1 MGKTNNAKS
10 TSKKYKDRIISYL
23 LQSKDRVAHESALFS
38 YLGLTSNKQKKSVR
52 DALNRMVID
61 GSIVQDKKKN
71 TIKLKTNEYE
81 LGEVILNGFNDFA
94 IQFADKRESIKG
106 KHLHQAGAYIGD
118 TVLYH
123 NKSKEIRLVTEKK
136 NNPIV
141 FSCMRINDEVKP
153 WPISFPCLEEFR
165 FTNLD
170 GVHLEGDEVFSA
182 DAVYNEE
189 DDIYD
194 CTFKEVIG
202 KCNEYN
208 IQGKIILA
216 SNGYDVSFSKE
227 ALMEAELI
235 PDEVYPEDMA
245 NRIDLRHVKAFT
257 LDCARRMDT
266 YDDALSVEEIG
277 NGKYMVYFHIIDVAH
292 YVKPDSYLFKEAR
305 KRAKK
310 VYMHGARYARNILPE
325 KLSHG
330 ICSFVKG
337 KDRLAK
343 TISLEF
349 DKDGNCCAYDFFD
362 SVVNVSD
369 NLCTRDADEI
379 FEAGYDSTKKGY
391 NPEYIRD
398 MVLLKKIN
406 SFIKKEPFIGENCS
420 STDSMHSVLVNIID
434 YANERVANHFPTL
447 PFIYKTFRYPT
458 KAEINKRAE
467 EFKKKEWHDVNSF
480 NYVKRTI
487 IDQILKYYKLPH
499 TSPYESAVADI
510 LNRDCTYYSSKNKG
524 HFKYGVQRF
533 THVNSPARSFINLQN
548 LILYDMY
555 HRNFDAS
562 EEKMTELENTLDDYC
577 KEYNEKYRRIEKLE
591 KTCSG
596 CKEHERELHDTS
608 QGTVVEKNGTKIL
621 VHVPNMG
628 MFRVFSNDQSIEV
641 GTELIIKI
649 NRSPDDEKSYN
660 AKILRYKN
668 KNKND

>member
-1 MGKTNNAKS
+1 MGKSN
-10 TSKKYKDRIISYL
+10 TSKKYKDKIISCL
-23 LQSKDRVAHESALFS
+23 LQSKDRAAHESALFS
-38 YLGLTSNKQKKSVR
+38 YLGVTSNKQKGHIR
-52 DALNRMVID
+52 DALNRMILD
-61 GSIVQDKKKN
+61 GTISKDGKKN
-71 TIKLKTNEYE
+71 MYRLKSNDYE
-81 LGEVILNGFNDFA
+81 LGEVILNGYNDFA
-94 IQFADKRESIKG
+94 IQFAEKRESIKG
-106 KHLHQAGAYIGD
+106 KKLHQAGAYVGD

-123 NKSKEIRLVTEKK
+123 NKSKEIKLITEKK

-141 FSCMRINDEVKP
+141 FSCLKINGDIKP

-165 FTNLD
+165 FKDFENI
-170 GVHLEGDEVFSA
+170 HLEGDEVFSA
-182 DAVYNEE
+182 NAEYNAEE
-189 DDIYD
+189 DIYE

-202 KCNEYN
+202 KASEYN

-216 SNGYDVSFSKE
+216 ANGYDVSFSNE
-227 ALMEAELI
+227 ALMEAERV
-235 PDEVYPEDMA
+235 PKEVYPEDMV
-245 NRIDLRHVKAFT
+245 NRIDLRGLKAFT

-277 NGKYMVYFHIIDVAH
+277 NGRYMLYFHIIDTAH
-292 YVKPDSYLFKEAR
+292 YVKPGSHLYKEAR

-310 VYMHGARYARNILPE
+310 IYMHGARYARNILPE

-343 TISLEF
+343 TITLEF
-349 DKDGNCCAYDFFD
+349 DKDGNCVSYDFFD
-362 SVVNVSD
+362 SVVNIKD
-369 NLCTRDADEI
+369 NLCTRDADEM

-398 MVLLKKIN
+398 MVLLKVIN
-406 SFIKKEPFIGENCS
+406 GFVKKEPFIGENCS
-420 STDSMHSVLVNIID
+420 SSDSMHSVLVNIID
-434 YANERVANHFPTL
+434 YANERVANHFLTL

-458 KAEINKRAE
+458 KAEINKKAD
-467 EFKKKEWHDVNSF
+467 EFKKKEWHTVNNF

-487 IDQILKYYKLPH
+487 IDRILTYYQLPH

-510 LNRDCTYYSSKNKG
+510 LSRDCCYYSSKNKG

-533 THVNSPARSFINLQN
+533 THVNSPTRSFVNLEN
-548 LILYDMY
+548 LILFDMY
-555 HRNFDAS
+555 HKEFDAS
-562 EEKMTELENTLDDYC
+562 LENMNRLENKLEEIC
-577 KEYNEKYRRIEKLE
+577 NEFNEKYRKIEKLE

-608 QGTVVEKNGTKIL
+608 QGTVVERNGSKIY
-621 VHVPNMG
+621 VHVPEKG
-628 MFRVFSNDQSIEV
+628 MFRVYSDDSSIEV

-668 KNKND
+668 KNA